1 MHTPIFISI
10 FLTQKKNIPKI
21 FCFKRKTKEYL
32 KNNVKYILQKL
43 ESAKIH
49 KTFDNCWQRFFWVRK
64 NFCFHKHFISNTF
77 FVFFFLTQKIKL
89 KKSILGFRISS
100 NFFCFSICIH
110 THFVWISSIFNFN
123 ATYIILEKL
132 TKQRSL
138 TVGERRGYEANWFS
152 KFAFIFQLS
161 LFCDFISVERTESR
175 KERKKNAKI
184 TITK

>member
-32 KNNVKYILQKL
+32 KKNVKYILQKL

-77 FVFFFLTQKIKL
+77 FVFFFWHR
-89 KKSILGFRISS
+89 KSSSKNQFWASGSQAIFFVFR
-100 NFFCFSICIH
+100 
-110 THFVWISSIFNFN
+110 
-123 ATYIILEKL
+123 Y
-132 TKQRSL
+132 
-138 TVGERRGYEANWFS
+138 
-152 KFAFIFQLS
+152 AFIHILFGFPAFLTLTLHTLYWKNSPSSDRWQSASGEDMKRIGFPS
-161 LFCDFISVERTESR
+161 LLLFFSLVYFAILYLWNVRRVEKRE
-175 KERKKNAKI
+175 KKMLKLQ
-184 TITK
+184 